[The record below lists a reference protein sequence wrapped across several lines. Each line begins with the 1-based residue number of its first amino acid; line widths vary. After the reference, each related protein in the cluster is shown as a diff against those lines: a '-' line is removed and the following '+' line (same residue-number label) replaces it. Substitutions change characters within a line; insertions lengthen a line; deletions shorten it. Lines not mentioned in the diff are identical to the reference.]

1 MSVIYVHLYFLWT
14 KTDFGPKKRTFW
26 TKTDHFCALKSEIVR
41 LWTKVRKNGPVGSTG
56 LGMGPTLQFYSQIG
70 LFGLNC
76 ATRRSRP
83 TPTAQPIPAP
93 TRRVTVQPAPSLADF
108 QISCPV
114 MPCCGLLDQ
123 SKHASKNLLN
133 INNKGDSWNYNLN
146 QKQCQYFG

>member
-83 TPTAQPIPAP
+83 TPTAQPVPAP
-93 TRRVTVQPAPSLADF
+93 PRRVTVQPAPSLADF
-108 QISCPV
+108 QISSPV
-114 MPCCGLLDQ
+114 MPWY
-123 SKHASKNLLN
+123 S
-133 INNKGDSWNYNLN
+133 
-146 QKQCQYFG
+146 